1 MKISVTYI
9 YVLLAIAHLQ
19 WQRREQ
25 DAFFS
30 HILTADEV
38 STCKMAL
45 SNAAAEE
52 SCMKGSKCSESDEC
66 HVFLL

>member
-25 DAFFS
+25 EAFVS
-30 HILTADEV
+30 HILTADE
-38 STCKMAL
+38 L
-45 SNAAAEE
+45 SMLSYNPEMKCQHAEWH
-52 SCMKGSKCSESDEC
+52 CPM
-66 HVFLL
+66 LLQKKVV